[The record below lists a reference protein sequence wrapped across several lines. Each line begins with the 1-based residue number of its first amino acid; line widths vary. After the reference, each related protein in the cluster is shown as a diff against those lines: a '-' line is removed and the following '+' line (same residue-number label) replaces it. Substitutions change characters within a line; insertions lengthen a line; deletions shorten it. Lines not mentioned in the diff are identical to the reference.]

1 MAHLSDV
8 ISYLDDL
15 LEAPDFPDYGPNGLQ
30 VPGPEEVTTV
40 ATGVSA
46 HLDLFEQ
53 AAEAGAQLVIAH
65 HGLFWDFHP
74 RSLSPT
80 MKERLRVLF
89 DNDIALAGYHLP
101 LDAHPEVGNNALIC
115 AALGLE
121 RAEPFG
127 HHRGRSVGFVGRSA
141 EGDPVRRA
149 AAPLRRRSFGQ
160 EPFTWDSGPEL
171 VRSVGIVSGAAASS
185 FGEAI
190 ALGLDA
196 FLTGEPAEHVMA
208 DALESGTH
216 FIAAGHYATETFGVR
231 RLGELVAEGSAS
243 STTSSPRRTRSE
255 SAIWA
260 NLACADRHNRYPQ
273 VHALQ
278 SDEEEV
284 STWRST

>member
-1 MAHLSDV
+1 MTQLSN
-8 ISYLDDL
+8 IIAYLDDL
-15 LEAPDFPDYGPNGLQ
+15 LEVQDFADYGPNGLQ
-30 VPGPEEVTTV
+30 VPGREEVTTV

-46 HLDLFEQ
+46 HRELFER

-74 RSLSPT
+74 RSLSAP

-89 DNDIALAGYHLP
+89 DNEIALAGYHLP

-127 HHRGRSVGFVGRSA
+127 HHRGRSIGFVGRSP
-141 EGDPVRRA
+141 EGIPFDE
-149 AAPLRRRSFGQ
+149 LRRRCARAFGQ
-160 EPFTWDSGPEL
+160 EPFIWDSGPDV

-190 ALGLDA
+190 AMGLDA

-208 DALESGTH
+208 DAIESGTH

-231 RLGELVAEGSAS
+231 RLGELVAQEFGVEHHFIAA
-243 STTSSPRRTRSE
+243 PNP
-255 SAIWA
+255 I
-260 NLACADRHNRYPQ
+260 
-273 VHALQ
+273 
-278 SDEEEV
+278 
-284 STWRST
+284 